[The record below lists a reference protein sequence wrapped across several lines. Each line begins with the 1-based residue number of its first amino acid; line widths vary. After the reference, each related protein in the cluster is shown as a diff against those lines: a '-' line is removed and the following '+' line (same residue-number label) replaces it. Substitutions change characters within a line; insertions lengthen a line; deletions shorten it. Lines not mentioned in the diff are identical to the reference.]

1 MSHRTMVAHRNV
13 KIGDN
18 SLRVPLLV
26 PGKAERLGSHPGAPN
41 GIPNI
46 SEGAPT
52 FCLARRQNGAAAA
65 SSTLDFDRALSDCC
79 PRQHTGQRMTQDEAT
94 LFIFEKLA
102 ELLGAVVDDHV
113 VVDAVGLD
121 ARADV
126 RAVLIALGN
135 FAARNG
141 RPDLLSILHGAAR
154 RLMDEADPKCA
165 SR

>member
-1 MSHRTMVAHRNV
+1 
-13 KIGDN
+13 
-18 SLRVPLLV
+18 
-26 PGKAERLGSHPGAPN
+26 
-41 GIPNI
+41 
-46 SEGAPT
+46 
-52 FCLARRQNGAAAA
+52 
-65 SSTLDFDRALSDCC
+65 
-79 PRQHTGQRMTQDEAT
+79 MTQDEAT

-154 RLMDEADPKCA
+154 RLMDEADPKSA